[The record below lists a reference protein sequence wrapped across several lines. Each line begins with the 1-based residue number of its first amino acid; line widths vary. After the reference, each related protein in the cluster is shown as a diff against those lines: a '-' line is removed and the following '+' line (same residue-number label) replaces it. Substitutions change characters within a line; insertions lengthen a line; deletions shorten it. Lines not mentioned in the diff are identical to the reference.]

1 MRNHLRYLLSNPGN
15 MRKNS
20 QCFAIMNV
28 TVQGESTGKLDE
40 SSACSVMNPRTVAEL
55 L

>member
-1 MRNHLRYLLSNPGN
+1 MNGIINL
-15 MRKNS
+15 
-20 QCFAIMNV
+20 QCVFLFAIMNV